1 MCLKSCDI
9 GLLISKIIDGI
20 IVRDVLSVS
29 PIFASEHCL
38 MAIDVVK
45 KSTDTTDSLT
55 TPWR

>member
-9 GLLISKIIDGI
+9 GLVINKIIDDI

-29 PIFASEHCL
+29 PIIAGEHCL
-38 MAIDVVK
+38 MAIGVVK